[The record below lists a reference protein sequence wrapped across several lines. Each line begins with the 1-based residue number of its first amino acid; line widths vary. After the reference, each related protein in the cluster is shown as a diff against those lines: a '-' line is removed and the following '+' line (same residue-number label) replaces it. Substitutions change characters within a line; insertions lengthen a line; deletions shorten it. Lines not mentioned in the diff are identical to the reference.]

1 MESKSELR
9 TKKKKSNQLQIFG
22 VIALILVAVFLFYAA
37 YTYINFKMDEIW
49 QAAEQKTA
57 AALIEIQET
66 NNLNSEILR
75 ETLNAILAEMGE
87 IRYTLSEAGQT
98 LDYSTAV
105 QQDLS
110 WHLRELEQQLNELQQ
125 AIELLKD

>member
-1 MESKSELR
+1 MESKTELR
-9 TKKKKSNQLQIFG
+9 TKKKKSNQNQIIG
-22 VIALILVAVFLFYAA
+22 VIALILVAACLFYAA